1 MSELSIPKLTVNL
14 QSELSIEI
22 EYKDNDTLEVRIED
36 GNIGEEKWSV
46 SNTFNLYEEPVIFS
60 SKRLPDYHEDGIF
73 SNKHYLEIDGL
84 PYGTI
89 SEYDREII
97 ETSFAGVLS
106 GINLVLFTKYKKFFS
121 ITEII
126 DFIVEF
132 YEGVDNIG

>member
-1 MSELSIPKLTVNL
+1 MNKMPKITINL

-46 SNTFNLYEEPVIFS
+46 SNTFNLYEEPVMFS
-60 SKRLPDYHEDGIF
+60 TERLPEYHKDGIF
-73 SNKHYLEIDGL
+73 SNNHYLEIDAL

-89 SEYDREII
+89 SDYDREII
-97 ETSFAGVLS
+97 ETSFAGTLS

-126 DFIVEF
+126 NFIVEF